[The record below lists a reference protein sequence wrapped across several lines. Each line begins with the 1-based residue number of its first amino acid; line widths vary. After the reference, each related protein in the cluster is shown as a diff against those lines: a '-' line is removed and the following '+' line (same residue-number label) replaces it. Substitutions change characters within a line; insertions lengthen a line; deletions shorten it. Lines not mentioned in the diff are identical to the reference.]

1 MWKVTISASSWR
13 RWRSESANID
23 MSFLGWRG
31 EGTLV
36 NGAAE
41 AAGGGHY
48 THQAGV
54 WPSLPTP
61 WGAPHERTA
70 PPEGAAPL
78 RGRERG
84 SDLASVAGG
93 AHGAR
98 LHGLVDVLQAG
109 RIVDGGGNA
118 VLLAIG
124 DVTQQLAQDLARAGL
139 GQAIHHQHLLE
150 TGDGA
155 DLLAH
160 QGDKLL
166 LQRKFITIKAILGD
180 NQPDRNLPPEG
191 IMDTDNGTLGYGL
204 VGPDD
209 FFHFAG
215 REPVSGN
222 IDDIIGATHDEKV
235 TILVKVAAIA
245 SQVVARIS
253 GHIGA
258 LKTLGVLPNTN
269 QAAGRQRLFD
279 DHAALLHHLGLFAFM
294 IQQLHIEPGY
304 RYAGAAGLGR
314 QQL

>member
-93 AHGAR
+93 VHGAR

-109 RIVDGGGNA
+109 RIVDGGGHA
-118 VLLAIG
+118 ELLAVG
-124 DVTQQLAQDLARAGL
+124 DVAQQLAQDLAGTGL

-150 TGDGA
+150 ADRKSTRLNSSHVRISYAVFCLKKKKKKVTYNRSRENDGCR
-155 DLLAH
+155 L
-160 QGDKLL
+160 
-166 LQRKFITIKAILGD
+166 
-180 NQPDRNLPPEG
+180 
-191 IMDTDNGTLGYGL
+191 
-204 VGPDD
+204 
-209 FFHFAG
+209 
-215 REPVSGN
+215 VSG
-222 IDDIIGATHDEKV
+222 GPFVRLQTLVQCCFRRFLFGTVAVVTVQHVVHDMQKRG
-235 TILVKVAAIA
+235 I
-245 SQVVARIS
+245 
-253 GHIGA
+253 
-258 LKTLGVLPNTN
+258 
-269 QAAGRQRLFD
+269 
-279 DHAALLHHLGLFAFM
+279 
-294 IQQLHIEPGY
+294 
-304 RYAGAAGLGR
+304 
-314 QQL
+314 